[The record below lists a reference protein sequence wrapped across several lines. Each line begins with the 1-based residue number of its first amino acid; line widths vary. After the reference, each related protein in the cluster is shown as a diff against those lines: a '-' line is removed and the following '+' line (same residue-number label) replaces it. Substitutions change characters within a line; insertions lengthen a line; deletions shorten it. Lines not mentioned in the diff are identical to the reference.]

1 MKAGPASAAGKAPNP
16 AMKTNTLIH
25 RYLFVELLPP
35 FAINLAFFTFIFMTS
50 RILEITNLVVNH
62 GVGLLQVLLVMVYT
76 IPYFMVFVI
85 PMAVMMAVLLTFLR
99 LTSDNEIVALKAGG
113 VNVTAL
119 LPPVLLFCLLG
130 GLLTAF
136 MSLYGQPWGRSSAK
150 QLVTRI
156 AAGSIDIGLKER
168 QFNDAFEGITLYV
181 GQVDSQTRTLRE
193 VFIENRQDAKMAST
207 VVAPRGQLLRA
218 ADGLTWRLRL
228 FDGTIHQVDLRDA
241 QANAIRFDTYD
252 LTLSLEPMLQP
263 EKTPPKHRREMNLT
277 ELGRYIREHREARD
291 AGYFNALMRYHK
303 MFSIPFACLALGF
316 LAMPL
321 GMQAKRASRSS
332 GLVLGVVFFLAY
344 YLLLSAGSVFG
355 ESGRVPPFAA
365 VWMPNVLTAAL
376 GLFLFVR
383 MAQERP
389 LRFELPADW
398 LERRAAAWGRRRRR
412 GGR

>member
-1 MKAGPASAAGKAPNP
+1 
-16 AMKTNTLIH
+16 MKTNNLVH

-35 FAINLAFFTFIFMTS
+35 FGINLAFFTFIFLTS

-62 GVGLLQVLLVMVYT
+62 GVGVLQVLQVVVYT

-156 AAGSIDIGLKER
+156 AAGSIDIGLRER
-168 QFNDAFEGITLYV
+168 QFTDTFEGITLYV
-181 GQVDSQTRTLRE
+181 GQVDTQTRTLRE

-228 FDGTIHQVDLRDA
+228 FDGTIHQVDLQELR
-241 QANAIRFDTYD
+241 ANAIGFDTYD
-252 LTLSLEPMLQP
+252 LTLSLGEMLQP
-263 EKTPPKHRREMNLT
+263 EKSPSKHRREMNLT
-277 ELGRYIREHREARD
+277 ELGRYIREHRQARD

-303 MFSIPFACLALGF
+303 MFAIPFACLALGF

-321 GMQAKRASRSS
+321 GMQAKRASRSY
-332 GLVLGVVFFLAY
+332 GLVLGVAFFLAY

-355 ESGRVPPFAA
+355 ESGRIPPIAA
-365 VWMPNVLTAAL
+365 VWMPNLVTVAV
-376 GLFLFVR
+376 GVFLFVR
-383 MAQERP
+383 MARERP
-389 LRFELPADW
+389 LRFELPADG
-398 LERRAAAWGRRRRR
+398 LERLAAAWRRRRRR